1 MLELTSAARPRNG
14 GRILFYGTAVLA
26 VLCLP
31 GAMRYR
37 ALFYPRDSAEP
48 CRNHEPVRRLRP
60 VLSMRRCATCAR
72 RTVDPES
79 TG

>member
-37 ALFYPRDSAEP
+37 ALFYPHDGAEP
-48 CRNHEPVRRLRP
+48 PVWAGCN
-60 VLSMRRCATCAR
+60 VW
-72 RTVDPES
+72 
-79 TG
+79 